1 MEIEFRSLEDF
12 AEYLGYAYPEE
23 IHAVAYAEGF
33 YRMDEF
39 GDWQL
44 SIDGMNDFL
53 RRFNADIRVD
63 SLASGIHCTTL
74 DA

>member
-44 SIDGMNDFL
+44 SID
-53 RRFNADIRVD
+53 
-63 SLASGIHCTTL
+63 
-74 DA
+74 